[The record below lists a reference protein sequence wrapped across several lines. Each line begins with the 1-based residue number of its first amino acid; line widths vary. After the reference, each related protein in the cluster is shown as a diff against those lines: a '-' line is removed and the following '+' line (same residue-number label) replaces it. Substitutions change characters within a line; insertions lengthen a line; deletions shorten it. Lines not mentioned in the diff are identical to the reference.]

1 MEDKKKCPRCEIIR
15 PFEEYYVR
23 NIARDGRDTYCKIC
37 RLKERS
43 KATSLETTQ
52 DEYVKE
58 GAEKVLTNLGY
69 ELYNPENPVYRQFN
83 ERMKERYGITFKE

>member
-1 MEDKKKCPRCEIIR
+1 MEEKRCPRCEIIR
-15 PFEEYYVR
+15 PLGEYYVR
-23 NIARDGRDTYCKIC
+23 NVAANGRDTYCKIC

-52 DEYVKE
+52 DEFVKE

-69 ELYNPENPVYRQFN
+69 EIYNPENPVYLQFN
-83 ERMKERYGITFKE
+83 ERIRERYGITFNE